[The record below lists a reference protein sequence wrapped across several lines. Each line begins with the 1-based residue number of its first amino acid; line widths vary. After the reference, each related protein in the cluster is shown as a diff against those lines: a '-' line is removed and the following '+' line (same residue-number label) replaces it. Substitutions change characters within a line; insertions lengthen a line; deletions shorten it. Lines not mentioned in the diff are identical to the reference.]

1 MHVYEPESEDWNIDH
16 VNQVLQGMSV
26 VVVEWAV
33 RSQGLILPPGNPK
46 SIDGIA
52 DLADQKFIPRQKQAG
67 SYVLLSQLLDE
78 KNMDPATLDLVAPTA
93 RSELDVAVAV
103 AEGKADAGLGIEAAA
118 RQQRLEFKYCLK
130 SVMIS

>member
-16 VNQVLQGMSV
+16 VNQVLQGMPV

-52 DLADQKFIPRQKQAG
+52 DLAG
-67 SYVLLSQLLDE
+67 
-78 KNMDPATLDLVAPTA
+78 KNLFRDRNKRAH
-93 RSELDVAVAV
+93 R
-103 AEGKADAGLGIEAAA
+103 
-118 RQQRLEFKYCLK
+118 YC
-130 SVMIS
+130 

>member
-16 VNQVLQGMSV
+16 VNQVLQGMPV
-26 VVVEWAV
+26 VVVEWAA

-67 SYVLLSQLLDE
+67 SYVLLSQLLDVE
-78 KNMDPATLDLVAPTA
+78 T
-93 RSELDVAVAV
+93 
-103 AEGKADAGLGIEAAA
+103 
-118 RQQRLEFKYCLK
+118 
-130 SVMIS
+130 

>member
-52 DLADQKFIPRQKQAG
+52 DLADQKFILRQKQAG

-78 KNMDPATLDLVAPTA
+78 ENMDPATLDLVATTA

-103 AEGKADAGLGIEAAA
+103 AEGKADVGLGIEAVT
-118 RQQRLEFKYCLK
+118 RQQGLEFK
-130 SVMIS
+130 